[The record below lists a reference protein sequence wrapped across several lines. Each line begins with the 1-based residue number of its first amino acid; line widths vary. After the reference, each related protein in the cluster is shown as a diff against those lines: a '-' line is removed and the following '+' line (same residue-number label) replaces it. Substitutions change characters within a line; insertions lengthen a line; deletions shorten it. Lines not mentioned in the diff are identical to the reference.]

1 MINKQVNLLVLSVIH
16 PSFFLVPSY
25 SISIKMFFKIS
36 LFTTLCLNV
45 LLAAG
50 EGDSNVVRHGLIGYG
65 ISMYKPVC
73 AFSCRAVVSGATLSC
88 STEEMGGMSM
98 SGMSMGM
105 AAETSAECYSTDD
118 SYLQTVAWCMSTRC
132 KDVPVSDLEQYW
144 EINVVGDQK
153 VQPKPKESYQQ
164 ALASVKGAPTEAMVS
179 GNPLNK
185 TSLVGDDDYDSNL
198 NALSAFESFEDS
210 HERYG

>member
-1 MINKQVNLLVLSVIH
+1 MMVSKT
-16 PSFFLVPSY
+16 SFLAS
-25 SISIKMFFKIS
+25 
-36 LFTTLCLNV
+36 LCLNF
-45 LLAAG
+45 LLVVG

-88 STEEMGGMSM
+88 STEDMEGMSM
-98 SGMSMGM
+98 SGMSMDMG
-105 AAETSAECYSTDD
+105 ASTSAECYSTDD
-118 SYLQTVAWCMSTRC
+118 SYLQTVAWCISTRC
-132 KDVPVSDLEQYW
+132 KDVPTSKLEEYW
-144 EINVVGDQK
+144 ENNVVGDQK

-164 ALASVKGAPTEAMVS
+164 ALAAVTKAPTETMVS

-198 NALSAFESFEDS
+198 NALSAFETFEDS